1 MSDIDVT
8 QEDRRVM
15 ARMLRKGTLTEKEL
29 EKGLKAL
36 PDRAAAAQPIETV
49 FEETAGKGLELEGR

>member
-8 QEDRRVM
+8 KLDRRVL
-15 ARMLRKGTLTEKEL
+15 ARMLRKGALTEKEL
-29 EKGLKAL
+29 EKGLKVL
-36 PDRAAAAQPIETV
+36 PDRAEGAAPIETV